1 MDINKDKNSPTVNH
15 VLYCGHCRTIFG
27 NMTFPYMAYRVKTVN
42 PQYGMAVNKWFKDVG
57 LRRPVVDELVVGL
70 QKFRSKKAVK
80 GYG

>member
-1 MDINKDKNSPTVNH
+1 
-15 VLYCGHCRTIFG
+15 
-27 NMTFPYMAYRVKTVN
+27 MTFPYMAYRVKTVN